1 MPSFSEN
8 ISTNYSP
15 LDQFLDFPPRVRKM
29 SIALRLLCSDE
40 LPLKAVRYWNHGQK
54 LKQALSSD
62 LLASPRRDRDG
73 SQPEVE
79 YVKMVKRQ
87 SLNFA
92 ANNLAYGGV
101 LMMEIWKKHNNF
113 HIFNQ
118 YGSPSIQSAQHHHEH
133 IDPRSY

>member
-29 SIALRLLCSDE
+29 YIALRLLYSDE

-62 LLASPRRDRDG
+62 LLASPPCDRDG
-73 SQPEVE
+73 SLDQPKVE
-79 YVKMVKRQ
+79 YVKMVGRQ

-101 LMMEIWKKHNNF
+101 LMMEIWK
-113 HIFNQ
+113 I
-118 YGSPSIQSAQHHHEH
+118 AQ
-133 IDPRSY
+133 